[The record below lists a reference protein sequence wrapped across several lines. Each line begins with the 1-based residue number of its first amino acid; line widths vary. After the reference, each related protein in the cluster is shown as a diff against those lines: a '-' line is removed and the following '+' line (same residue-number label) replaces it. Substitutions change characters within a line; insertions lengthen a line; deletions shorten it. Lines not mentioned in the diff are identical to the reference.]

1 MLKIKFII
9 LFTVIFSTVLY
20 INVLNK
26 NSRIQKELDDSIKEL
41 KINFDISIYNNT
53 KDANSIISSLR
64 HNKALI
70 SLLTKALDADKDTR
84 DKLRKKVQKL
94 LTKQYTGMRMRGVL
108 QFHFVF
114 PDNTTFLRMHKPNKY
129 GDYLGDIRYS
139 FYITNKTHKPSFGFE
154 QGRTSHAFRNVF
166 PIFNDKKQYLGCC
179 DIAFT
184 SESMQNNLININK
197 IHSHFL
203 INKKIFD
210 VKSWKREFMILRYMQ
225 SIEHPNF
232 MYAITSSTENRRLQ
246 KAKKQ
251 LIAPHKDYIIKS
263 MNNSE
268 KFAIYQKTDEGIKVV
283 AFLPI
288 KNIHNS
294 KTVAYL
300 VSYAKSKH
308 IQNILDIYN
317 LINYTVFFA
326 LLIILYLLYR
336 LVSIKDSLQKEVQR
350 QTNEILKKD
359 KIVQEQS
366 KLAAMGEMIG
376 AIAHQWRQPLNS
388 LNINIENLDDDYA
401 DGLIDAKFI
410 DDFIHKQTKTIR
422 FMSQTIDDFRNFFRV
437 DKIKRVFSVKKAIES
452 IIYIQ
457 NAQLKNHNIEVNI
470 SGHDFTL
477 ETIESEFKQT
487 ILNIIS
493 NAKDALI
500 ENKITHGK
508 IDIILKEPSIYIQ
521 DNAGGIP
528 DEILSRIFEPYFT
541 TKEQGKGTGIGLYM
555 SKMIIENNLNGTLE
569 VENIKD
575 GARFIIT
582 FNS

>member
-9 LFTVIFSTVLY
+9 LFIIIICTTFY
-20 INVLNK
+20 INTLNK
-26 NSRIQKELDDSIKEL
+26 NSLIQKELNEVIKEL
-41 KINFDISIYNNT
+41 KINFEITMYNNNR
-53 KDANSIISSLR
+53 DAKSIISSLR
-64 HNKALI
+64 HNKKI
-70 SLLTKALDADKDTR
+70 INLLTQALDADDDKR
-84 DKLRKKVQKL
+84 DQLREKLQQM
-94 LTKQYTGMRMRGVL
+94 LTKKYKSMRMRGVL

-114 PDNTTFLRMHKPNKY
+114 PDNTTFLRMHKPSKY
-129 GDYLGDIRYS
+129 GDYLGDIRYD

-166 PIFNDKKQYLGCC
+166 PLFNEGRYIGCC

-184 SESMQNNLININK
+184 SESLQNNLININK

-203 INKKIFD
+203 VNKSIFD
-210 VKSWKREFMILRYMQ
+210 VKNWKREFMILKYMQ
-225 SIEHPNF
+225 SIENPNY
-232 MYAITSSTENRRLQ
+232 MYAITDNTEKMKLHSSKL
-246 KAKKQ
+246 K
-251 LIAPHKDYIIKS
+251 LINPHKKYIIKS
-263 MNNSE
+263 MNNSKE
-268 KFAIYQKTDEGIKVV
+268 FAIYQKIDKDIKVV

-300 VSYAKSKH
+300 VSYTKSKH
-308 IQNILDIYN
+308 IQNILDTYH
-317 LINYTVFFA
+317 LINYIVFFGF
-326 LLIILYLLYR
+326 LTIFYLVYR
-336 LVSIKDSLQKEVQR
+336 LISIKESLQKEVQR
-350 QTNEILKKD
+350 QTNEILQKD

-366 KLAAMGEMIG
+366 KLAAMGEMVG

-401 DGLIDAKFI
+401 DGLIDNKFI
-410 DDFIHKQTKTIR
+410 DNFIKKQTQTIR

-437 DKIKRVFSVKKAIES
+437 DKIKRVFSVKEAISS
-452 IIYIQ
+452 IISMQ
-457 NAQLKNHNIEVNI
+457 NAQLKNYNIEVNI
-470 SGHDFTL
+470 SGQDFTI

-500 ENKITHGK
+500 SNKITYGK
-508 IDIILKEPSIYIQ
+508 IDIILKEYTIYIE

-528 DEILSRIFEPYFT
+528 DDILYRIFEPYFT
-541 TKEQGKGTGIGLYM
+541 TKEQGKGTGMGLYM
-555 SKMIIENNLNGTLE
+555 SKMIIENNLNGTLK

-575 GARFIIT
+575 GARFTIS
-582 FNS
+582 FKD